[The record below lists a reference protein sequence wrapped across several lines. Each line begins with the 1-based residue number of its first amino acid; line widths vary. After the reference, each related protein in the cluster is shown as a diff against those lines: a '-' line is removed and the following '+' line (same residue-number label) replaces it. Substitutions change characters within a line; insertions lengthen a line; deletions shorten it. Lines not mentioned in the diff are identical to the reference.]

1 MAGATDNKIEARV
14 ADALF
19 KTLRRSC
26 GARRIIRG
34 EEERHKYDN
43 VLIVA
48 SGTGI
53 NLRVLARSAIRE
65 QQRHSA

>member
-1 MAGATDNKIEARV
+1 MARKETLEARV
-14 ADALF
+14 AAALF

-26 GARRIIRG
+26 GARRVIRG
-34 EEERHKYDN
+34 EEEQHEYDN

-53 NLRVLARSAIRE
+53 NLRVLARAAIRE
-65 QQRHSA
+65 QRAST